1 MFTHQRESLR
11 NFYLETLEKIKNKH
25 ILSPLESQV
34 AEILLAHPEYLKD
47 LEDIKIL
54 EKDFSVE
61 LGEINPFLH
70 LGLHMGL
77 QEQVLTN
84 RPAGIQEIYQ
94 NLLIKYAHQ
103 DPHEIQHLMMDQL
116 AEILWLSQKYQTN
129 PDEQK
134 YLEKLRWL

>member
-1 MFTHQRESLR
+1 MFSHDRNTLR
-11 NFYLETLEKIKNKH
+11 NFYLETLEKVKNKN
-25 ILSPLESQV
+25 ILTPLESQV
-34 AEILLAHPEYLKD
+34 AEILLAHPEYLKS

-84 RPAGIQEIYQ
+84 RPEGIKTIYQ
-94 NLLIKYAHQ
+94 DLLKKYPNKH
-103 DPHEIQHLMMDQL
+103 PHEIQHLMMDQL
-116 AEILWLSQKYQTN
+116 AEILWLSQKYQSN
-129 PDEQK
+129 PDENK
-134 YLEKLRWL
+134 YLEKLRNL